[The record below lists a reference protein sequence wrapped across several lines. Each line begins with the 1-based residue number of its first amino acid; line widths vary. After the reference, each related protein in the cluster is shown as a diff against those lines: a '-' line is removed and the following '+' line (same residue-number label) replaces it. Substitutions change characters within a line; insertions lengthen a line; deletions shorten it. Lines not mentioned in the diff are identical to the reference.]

1 MKLLEHVRVLD
12 LGRFI
17 TAPLAG
23 QLLGELGADVVK
35 VEAPGAMDPFR
46 AFEGGLYGPHFQ
58 SHNRNKRSLALEFGG
73 AEGQAVLRRLIAG
86 ADVILLNMRP
96 GAENKLGLDY
106 ESVRAINPALV
117 YCSVTGFGAS
127 GPYAGRPAFDNVGQ
141 ALSGWLSMFHR
152 GADPRVP
159 GPPVSDSLTGLY
171 AALGVLA
178 ALLERARSGVGRKV
192 EVSMLESLLAFST
205 EPLGQ
210 MFAKGERPGYY
221 GRASMS
227 QSYILTCADGL
238 RIGLH
243 LSSPEKF
250 WRSLVTAIERPDLL
264 ARFPDR
270 ASRIAQYDA
279 LADELAAV
287 FARRPRAEWMALL
300 ERHDVPAAPER
311 LLDELADDAQIR
323 HLDVF
328 HELMHPRQ
336 GRVAGANR
344 AIRFDGDNRSG
355 FLPPPEFGEHTLE
368 VLAEAGYAQEEIQGL
383 LERGVIGGQPAA
395 VENKPGASDI
405 IGRTGI
411 PPQ

>member
-35 VEAPGAMDPFR
+35 VEAAGAMDPFR

-58 SHNRNKRSLALEFGG
+58 SHNRNKRSLALEFGD
-73 AEGQAVLRRLIAG
+73 AEGLAVLRRLIAD

-96 GAENKLGLDY
+96 GAESKLGLDY
-106 ESVRAINPALV
+106 ESLRQLNPGLV
-117 YCSVTGFGAS
+117 YCSITGFGSS
-127 GPYAGRPAFDNVGQ
+127 GPYAHRPAFDNVGQ
-141 ALSGWLSMFHR
+141 ALSGWLSMFHQ

-178 ALLERARSGVGRKV
+178 ALLERARSGLGRKV
-192 EVSMLESLLAFST
+192 EVSMLESLIAFST

-210 MFAKGERPGYY
+210 LSAKGERPGYY
-221 GRASMS
+221 SRASMS

-250 WRSLVTAIERPDLL
+250 WRALVAAIERPDLL
-264 ARFPDR
+264 TRFPDR
-270 ASRIAQYDA
+270 ASRIAQYDVIA
-279 LADELAAV
+279 GELAGV
-287 FARRPRAEWMALL
+287 FARRPRAHWMTVL
-300 ERHDVPAAPER
+300 EAHDVPAAPER
-311 LLDELADDAQIR
+311 LLDELANDAQVR
-323 HLDVF
+323 HLGVF
-328 HELMHPRQ
+328 HELLHPRQ
-336 GRVAGANR
+336 GRVVAANR
-344 AIRFDGDNRSG
+344 AVRFDGDNRSG

-368 VLAEAGYAQEEIQGL
+368 VLAQAGFAPEEIQGL
-383 LERGVIGGQPAA
+383 RQRGVIA
-395 VENKPGASDI
+395 D
-405 IGRTGI
+405 
-411 PPQ
+411 

>member
-35 VEAPGAMDPFR
+35 VEAPGAIDPFR

-58 SHNRNKRSLALEFGG
+58 SHNRNKRSLALEFGEP
-73 AEGQAVLRRLIAG
+73 EGRAVLRRLIAE

-96 GAENKLGLDY
+96 GAEQKLGLDY
-106 ESVRAINPALV
+106 ESLRQLNPGLV

-127 GPYAGRPAFDNVGQ
+127 GPYAHRPAFDNVGQ
-141 ALSGWLSMFHR
+141 ALSGWLSMFHQ

-178 ALLERARSGVGRKV
+178 ALLERARSGLGRKV
-192 EVSMLESLLAFST
+192 EVSMLESLIAFST

-210 MFAKGERPGYY
+210 LSAKGERPGYY
-221 GRASMS
+221 GRAALS

-250 WRSLVTAIERPDLL
+250 WRSLVTALERPDLL
-264 ARFPDR
+264 SRFPDR
-270 ASRIAQYDA
+270 ASRIAGYDA
-279 LADELAAV
+279 LARELAAV
-287 FARRPRAEWMALL
+287 FARRNRADWMAAL
-300 ERHDVPAAPER
+300 EAHDVPAAPER
-311 LLDELADDAQIR
+311 LLDELADDEQVR
-323 HLDVF
+323 HLGVF
-328 HELMHPRQ
+328 HELRHPLR
-336 GRVAGANR
+336 GTILAANR
-344 AIRFDGDNRSG
+344 SIRFDGDNRSG
-355 FLPPPEFGEHTLE
+355 FLPPPEFGEHTRD
-368 VLAEAGYAQEEIQGL
+368 VLAQAGFGQDEIDGL
-383 LERGVIGGQPAA
+383 RERGVIGA
-395 VENKPGASDI
+395 
-405 IGRTGI
+405 
-411 PPQ
+411 

>member
-1 MKLLEHVRVLD
+1 MKLLDHVRVLD

-35 VEAPGAMDPFR
+35 VEAAGAMDPFR

-58 SHNRNKRSLALEFGG
+58 SHNRNKRSLALEFGDPD
-73 AEGQAVLRRLIAG
+73 GQAVLRRLIAG

-96 GAENKLGLDY
+96 GAESKLGLDY
-106 ESVRAINPALV
+106 ESLRQLNPGLV
-117 YCSVTGFGAS
+117 YCAVTGFGSS
-127 GPYAGRPAFDNVGQ
+127 GPYAHRPAFDNVGQ

-178 ALLERARSGVGRKV
+178 ALLERSRTGLGRKV
-192 EVSMLESLLAFST
+192 EVSMLEALIAFST

-210 MFAKGERPGYY
+210 LSAKRERPGYY
-221 GRASMS
+221 SRASMS

-250 WRSLVTAIERPDLL
+250 WRALIAAIERPDLSV
-264 ARFPDR
+264 RFPDR
-270 ASRIAQYDA
+270 ASRVAQYDA
-279 LADELAAV
+279 VASELAAV
-287 FARRPRAEWMALL
+287 FAQRSRADWMAAL
-300 ERHDVPAAPER
+300 EAHDVPAAPER
-311 LLDELADDAQIR
+311 LLDELADDAQVR
-323 HLDVF
+323 HLEVF
-328 HELMHPRQ
+328 HELLHPRQ
-336 GRVAGANR
+336 GRVAAANR

-355 FLPPPEFGEHTLE
+355 FLPPPEFGEHTSQ
-368 VLAEAGYAQEEIQGL
+368 VLAEAGFGQDEIQDL
-383 LERGVIGGQPAA
+383 RERGVIGA
-395 VENKPGASDI
+395 
-405 IGRTGI
+405 
-411 PPQ
+411 